1 MSRYQ
6 VNKAIRYVTND
17 EEARRAFLANR
28 NEFLMRYDLTQNER
42 DALMSMDYRKLYA
55 YGVHSFLLFRFVM
68 SIIPGDRQLLE
79 SQYCEAV
86 ASFGRPDYST

>member
-6 VNKAIRYVTND
+6 VNKAMRYVTND
-17 EEARRAFLANR
+17 KIARSAFLTTR
-28 NEFLMRYDLTQNER
+28 NEFLMRYDLTQDER
-42 DALMSMDYRKLYA
+42 DALMTMDYRKLYSL
-55 YGVHSFLLFRFVM
+55 GVHSFLLFRFVM
-68 SIIPGDRQLLE
+68 SILPGDRQLLE